1 MRISAWSSDVCS
13 ADLGFGMASNRML
26 QFVAR
31 DQQYPDKR
39 SPDARAR
46 DFREIADRYA
56 APQASE
62 QSSRCEQCGVPYC
75 SVHCPLQNHIPDW
88 LRLTAD
94 GRLREAYEL
103 SNATSTM
110 PEICGDRKSVG

>member
-1 MRISAWSSDVCS
+1 
-13 ADLGFGMASNRML
+13 MASNRML

-56 APQASE
+56 ASQASE
-62 QSSRCEQCGVPYC
+62 QSPSCERCGLHNRP
-75 SVHCPLQNHIPDW
+75 VHCTLQNHIPNSFH
-88 LRLTAD
+88 LTANC
-94 GRLREAYEL
+94 RLREAYEP
-103 SNATSTM
+103 SNGTSTI
-110 PEICGDRKSVG
+110 PKHTTTTHTHH

>member
-31 DQQYPDKR
+31 DQQYPAKR
-39 SPDARAR
+39 SPAARAR

-56 APQASE
+56 APPASV

-75 SVHCPLQNHIPDW
+75 RSEERRVGKEC
-88 LRLTAD
+88 
-94 GRLREAYEL
+94 GRTFRYGWSQVYEK
-103 SNATSTM
+103 T
-110 PEICGDRKSVG
+110 K